1 VFSKLSNEQKIYC
14 IILGIAVVITLS
26 FVLIGTFG
34 KKPQQDGGDISPGG
48 VTQTGPVFDETS
60 DGEDIAVDYEEIE
73 ITMQFEKY
81 PHPTASALKPIEF
94 SSADGIN
101 QLVNQTPT
109 YDGVAVPPEVSVRR
123 QLVVQAATSL
133 NRKVP
138 YFWGGKY
145 AEIGT
150 NPLWNTSQKVIEAG
164 DKSTGTYEKY
174 GLDCSGYVNWVI
186 INATQDTANTD
197 LIGLTAEIQYQS
209 GTPKTVAAAEPGD
222 FVYRGSSTLGNHIGI
237 VMENLGGN
245 VLRIA
250 HCSYGMNGVYI
261 QDFFVGKGGVFENVC
276 TPPYDRMRFYDPTQT
291 TVQTVTI
298 PTQTAYIPPAYYPP
312 YNPTPIY
319 TTAIVTPAVVTTKPV
334 VTTPTPTLPT
344 DPPTTKSTTTPTTP
358 SVTDEPTTPTSD

>member
-1 VFSKLSNEQKIYC
+1 MFSKLSNEQKIYC
-14 IILGIAVVITLS
+14 VILGIAVVITLS
-26 FVLIGTFG
+26 FILIATFR
-34 KKPQQDGGDISPGG
+34 KDEPQDDDNLSPNGA
-48 VTQTGPVFDETS
+48 VQTGPVFDETS
-60 DGEDIAVDYEEIE
+60 DGEKTDINYEEIE

-81 PHPTASALKPIEF
+81 PHPTASALKPIDF
-94 SSADGIN
+94 SSEDGIN
-101 QLVNQTPT
+101 QLVRQTPT
-109 YDGVAVPPEVSVRR
+109 HDGVAVPAELSYAR
-123 QLVVQAATSL
+123 QLVVSAAASL
-133 NRKVP
+133 NGTVP

-145 AEIGT
+145 AEIGK

-209 GTPKTVAAAEPGD
+209 GSPRAVSEAVPGD

-237 VMENLGGN
+237 VVENLGGN
-245 VLRIA
+245 VLRVA

-276 TPPYDRMRFYDPTQT
+276 VPPYDRMRFYDPTLT
-291 TVQTVTI
+291 TLQTVTV
-298 PTQTAYIPPAYYPP
+298 PTQPIYIPPYYPT

-319 TTAIVTPAVVTTKPV
+319 TTAVVTPAVVTTTKVTSPAATTSKPPA
-334 VTTPTPTLPT
+334 VTTEPPPQT
-344 DPPTTKSTTTPTTP
+344 DPPSTAPAA
-358 SVTDEPTTPTSD
+358 E